1 MRLEA
6 LEIAGFKSFGK
17 KARLEFDAPITA
29 IVGPNGSGKSNVAEA
44 FRFVLGEQSIKSMRG
59 KKGEDL
65 IFNGQIAS
73 GRQNKASVK
82 VVLANHDRTLN
93 IDYDTVTLER
103 VVHRDGV
110 NEYFINGSA
119 VRLKDIVELL
129 SGANIGSTGHHIIS
143 QGEADR
149 ILNSSPKERR
159 AMLEDALGLKMYQYK
174 KIESEKKLVKTE
186 ENIAQVESLRKEIQ
200 PHLKFLKK
208 QVEKIEQARV
218 FQEQLTVLYSEYLKH
233 EFVLITHERSRLAD
247 AFTEP
252 RKNIELVT
260 HDITAYQA
268 EVATSKQGD
277 GKTDALIA
285 LEDELQSIR
294 ETKNTLL
301 REVGQL
307 EGEIKSIERLQERE
321 ERTQQDVTVKLQEV
335 ETLERQVNDLVEQA
349 TTDDVSML
357 KQVLQSIKALV
368 SVFIRERRN
377 STPQAEH
384 SLAQD
389 LAPLKQKRDEVL
401 VAIQEHV
408 AQETVVV
415 GRVSVARQEIEASK
429 TGMLEAERKVFE
441 LQTKKSELEGM
452 LNRLRM
458 EQDALDRRDE
468 EFKREI
474 QEAIVLI
481 GRQVHQY
488 ETFVLD
494 TATALAEDVQ
504 VQQERRRTLE
514 KLKIRVEELGTGS
527 SHEVLK
533 EFEEVTERDA
543 FLVREIQD
551 LETSSV
557 SLRQLIT
564 DLDEEI
570 NRRFRT
576 GVQSINN
583 QFQHFF
589 ELMFGGGEAGLRL
602 VVPEVRKKRKDTDV
616 SFDVDEPTAEEQE
629 QEEGVDIHIS
639 LPRKKVKGLMMLSG
653 GERALT
659 SIALIFAMSA
669 VNPPPFIILDETDA
683 ALDEANAKKYAD
695 MVQHLAVQSQLIL
708 ITHNRE
714 TMSRASTIYGVTMM
728 QGISELLSIKFDQG
742 VQYAK

>member
-65 IFNGQIAS
+65 IFNGQISS

-208 QVEKIEQARV
+208 QVEKIEQVRV
-218 FQEQLTVLYSEYLKH
+218 FQEQLTTLYAEYLKH
-233 EFVLITHERSRLAD
+233 ESVLITHERARLTN

-260 HDITAYQA
+260 HDIAAYQA
-268 EVATSKQGD
+268 EVAASKQGD

-321 ERTQQDVTVKLQEV
+321 ERTQQDVTVKLHEV
-335 ETLERQVNDLVEQA
+335 ETLERQVHDLVEQA

-368 SVFIRERRN
+368 GVFISERRN

-384 SLAQD
+384 SLAQE
-389 LAPLKQKRDEVL
+389 LAPLKQKRDGVL

-415 GRVSVARQEIEASK
+415 GRVSAARQEIEASK

-458 EQDALDRRDE
+458 EQDTLDRRDE

-494 TATALAEDVQ
+494 TATALAEDVYM
-504 VQQERRRTLE
+504 QQERRRALE

-602 VVPEVRKKRKDTDV
+602 VVPEVRKKRKDTDI
-616 SFDVDEPTAEEQE
+616 SFDVDEPTTEEQE

-695 MVQHLAVQSQLIL
+695 MVQHLAAQSQLIL